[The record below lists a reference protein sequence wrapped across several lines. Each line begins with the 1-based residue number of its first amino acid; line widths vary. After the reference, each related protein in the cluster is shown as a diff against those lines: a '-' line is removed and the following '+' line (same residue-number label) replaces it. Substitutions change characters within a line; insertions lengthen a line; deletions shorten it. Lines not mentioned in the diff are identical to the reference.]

1 MRLHIYIYVSLWDN
15 TTNEPSIFRA
25 KNWVEINDGRSGAY
39 STNDPIIMKSAV
51 LKSSSCG
58 YGDAYIS
65 IKGTIIVPGVGTNVA
80 VRLADERYKQ
90 HVHHLLTA

>member
-1 MRLHIYIYVSLWDN
+1 
-15 TTNEPSIFRA
+15 
-25 KNWVEINDGRSGAY
+25 
-39 STNDPIIMKSAV
+39 MKSAV
-51 LKSSSCG
+51 LKSSLCG

-90 HVHHLLTA
+90 HVHHLLIT